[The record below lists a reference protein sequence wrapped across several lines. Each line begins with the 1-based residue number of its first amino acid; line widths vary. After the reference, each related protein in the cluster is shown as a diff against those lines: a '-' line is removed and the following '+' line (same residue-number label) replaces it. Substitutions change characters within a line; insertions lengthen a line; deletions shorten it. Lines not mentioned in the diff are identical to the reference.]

1 MKRGHF
7 LSHRVNESS
16 FLFQLGHSTA
26 DLVCGEEA
34 VRRGATFI
42 THLFNAM
49 APFHH
54 RDPGLVGV
62 LTSNLI
68 PRPIFYGV
76 IADGIHTHPTALRIA
91 HRAHPKGLYPKY
103 IPAKI
108 LSLYGKR
115 VCHCK
120 PRSTTHKQASKQATF
135 IC

>member
-1 MKRGHF
+1 MNHF
-7 LSHRVNESS
+7 C
-16 FLFQLGHSTA
+16 FKLGHSTA

-68 PRPIFYGV
+68 PRPVFYGV

-91 HRAHPKGLYPKY
+91 HRAHPKGLYLGHFPGRLLVYHGMGCPIRNLKVLN
-103 IPAKI
+103 INPEKF
-108 LSLYGKR
+108 LS
-115 VCHCK
+115 
-120 PRSTTHKQASKQATF
+120 SIHKLR
-135 IC
+135 